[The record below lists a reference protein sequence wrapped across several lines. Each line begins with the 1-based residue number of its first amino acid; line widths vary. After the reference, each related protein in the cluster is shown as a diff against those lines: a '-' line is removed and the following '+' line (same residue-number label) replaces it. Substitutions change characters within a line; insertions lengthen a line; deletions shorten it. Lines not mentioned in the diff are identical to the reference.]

1 VVAVVQTHLAEL
13 AELVVV
19 EKGQMALLTPQK
31 MEQ

>member
-1 VVAVVQTHLAEL
+1 VVVVVVTHLAEL

-19 EKGQMALLTPQK
+19 EKDQMALLTLQK